1 MFVFGIA
8 DPCTWHKTQMHKEVF
23 YVKSPSHAS
32 SRQLPIGG
40 QSVSARER
48 GHLTNTDSVS
58 PSPLLG
64 SDNEGPTSLS
74 SKTLTTKAI

>member
-23 YVKSPSHAS
+23 YVKFPSHAS

-40 QSVSARER
+40 QSVSATER
-48 GHLTNTDSVS
+48 SHLRDTGSVS

-64 SDNEGPTSLS
+64 SDNEEPSPLS
-74 SKTLTTKAI
+74 SKTLTTKLI